1 VSKLFPGLR
10 SRLRRRALKPCKKA
24 TQAQQLSIEQRW
36 PVLVT
41 DYHPVAGGIDPNSV
55 SDELADETARKIV
68 REYSAW
74 LKANPDQDPKNK
86 PQSLQDLKDME
97 MALKKE
103 TDKINLEGKKFKRLA
118 KQVDLDHAEDL
129 RKEALKKKLAEQ
141 KIQKAKDAADAATK
155 LAAAKLKAKADAVA
169 MAAKVAAAKAAA
181 KPKTLAAKAKEALK
195 KAKPKPPP
203 AKPKPA
209 KKPKAKKPKAKGKL
223 KAKGKGKGKGKG
235 KAKGKGKGKAK
246 RATAP
251 VPVVG
256 GAAAAPAP
264 AK

>member
-1 VSKLFPGLR
+1 
-10 SRLRRRALKPCKKA
+10 
-24 TQAQQLSIEQRW
+24 
-36 PVLVT
+36 LVT

-86 PQSLQDLKDME
+86 PQSLQELKDME

-103 TDKINLEGKKFKRLA
+103 TDKIKAEGKKFKRLA
-118 KQVDLDHAEDL
+118 KQVDIDHAEDL
-129 RKEALKKKLAEQ
+129 RKEALKKKLAQQ
-141 KIQKAKDAADAATK
+141 KIQKAKDAAEAAAK
-155 LAAAKLKAKADAVA
+155 LAAAKLKAKADAEA
-169 MAAKVAAAKAAA
+169 MAAKVAAAKEAA

-195 KAKPKPPP
+195 KAKPKPPA
-203 AKPKPA
+203 AKPKP
-209 KKPKAKKPKAKGKL
+209 AKKPKAKGKL
-223 KAKGKGKGKGKG
+223 KAKGKTKGKAKGKGKG
-235 KAKGKGKGKAK
+235 KAKGKGKGKGKGKSKGKAK

-256 GAAAAPAP
+256 GAAVAPAP